1 MEKAKEV
8 VNALSQKGFEF
19 VKEMERGLVE
29 LVKKA
34 GGRINTSG
42 DDIHKDTIWGICFD
56 EYEEVYR
63 EIRIDEVWV
72 ENDTLYYTGTFCDPH
87 SLEEEVD
94 GTNTYSIR
102 DGMTM
107 DLPTLAI
114 LCEDLPNFV

>member
-34 GGRINTSG
+34 GGRIKTFG
-42 DDIHKDTIWGICFD
+42 EDVDADVVYGICYD
-56 EYEEVYR
+56 EYYETYR

-72 ENDTLYYTGTFCDPH
+72 ENNRLLFTGTFLVPR
-87 SLEEEVD
+87 SLVEEDEEPK
-94 GTNTYSIR
+94 TYAIS

-107 DLPTLAI
+107 DLPTLAL
-114 LCEDLPNFV
+114 LCEYLPYFV